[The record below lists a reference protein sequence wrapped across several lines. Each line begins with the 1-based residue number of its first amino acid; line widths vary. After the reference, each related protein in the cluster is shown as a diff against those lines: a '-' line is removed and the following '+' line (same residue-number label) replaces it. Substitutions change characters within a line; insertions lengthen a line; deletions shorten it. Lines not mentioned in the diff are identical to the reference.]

1 MIEQLNSLPL
11 RKKVGQ
17 LFFIGIAGAEI
28 DFATL
33 ELLDEVSPGGICL
46 FTRNIRETGQTRKLL
61 DDLRQ
66 TLPVAPFLS
75 LDQEGGLVDRL
86 RRILTPMPAAN
97 KIKSAMDAS
106 RLARLIAESVRILGF
121 NMDFAPVVDVVD
133 DDREQ
138 AGNGLYS
145 RTFGRS
151 SEDVVELAGEF
162 LTTLQE
168 NGVIGCVKHFPG
180 LGAAMVDSHEEL
192 PLVEIAEDELL
203 SSDLRPYQELFAN
216 GEVRLVMSAHAA
228 FPNSR
233 LQERDENGKLLPS
246 SLSQNFITQ
255 FLRNELGYDGLAI
268 TDDLEM
274 GAIMKNYGVG
284 TACVMAV
291 EAGQDLLAICAAPA
305 NIREGFNAVLA
316 AVESGKIS
324 EERLD
329 YTLLRIAA
337 LKSQLSEPLPFDTAR
352 LAAIS
357 AEITEFNTYL
367 NR

>member
-1 MIEQLNSLPL
+1 
-11 RKKVGQ
+11 
-17 LFFIGIAGAEI
+17 
-28 DFATL
+28 
-33 ELLDEVSPGGICL
+33 
-46 FTRNIRETGQTRKLL
+46 
-61 DDLRQ
+61 
-66 TLPVAPFLS
+66 
-75 LDQEGGLVDRL
+75 
-86 RRILTPMPAAN
+86 
-97 KIKSAMDAS
+97 MDAS

-138 AGNGLYS
+138 TGNGLYS

-203 SSDLRPYQELFAN
+203 SSDLLPYQELFAN
-216 GEVRLVMSAHAA
+216 GEVRLVMAAHAA

-255 FLRNELGYDGLAI
+255 FLRDELGYDGLAI

-274 GAIMKNYGVG
+274 GAIMKNYGIG
-284 TACVMAV
+284 TRVRDGGRGRARSFSRSVPNRRTFAKVSM
-291 EAGQDLLAICAAPA
+291 LFSPRLNPA
-305 NIREGFNAVLA
+305 R
-316 AVESGKIS
+316 
-324 EERLD
+324 
-329 YTLLRIAA
+329 
-337 LKSQLSEPLPFDTAR
+337 
-352 LAAIS
+352 S
-357 AEITEFNTYL
+357 AKNGSMT
-367 NR
+367 R

>member
-17 LFFIGIAGAEI
+17 LFFIGIAGVEI
-28 DFATL
+28 DAATR

-46 FTRNIRETGQTRKLL
+46 FTRNIREAEQARNLL
-61 DDLRQ
+61 DDLRRSVS
-66 TLPVAPFLS
+66 VAPFLS

-97 KIKSAMDAS
+97 KIKTAEDAK
-106 RLARLIAESVRILGF
+106 RLAKLIAESVRILGF

-133 DDREQ
+133 DEREQ
-138 AGNGLYS
+138 TGNGLYS
-145 RTFGRS
+145 RNFGRS
-151 SEDVVELAGEF
+151 SEDVVELAGAF
-162 LTTLQE
+162 LIALQK

-180 LGAAMVDSHEEL
+180 LGAATVDSHEEL
-192 PLVEIAEDELL
+192 PLVDITDDELL
-203 SSDLRPYQELFAN
+203 RTDLLPYQELFAS

-255 FLRNELGYDGLAI
+255 FLRNKLGYGGLAI

-291 EAGQDLLAICAAPA
+291 EAGQDLLAICAEPA
-305 NIREGFNAVLA
+305 NIREGFRTVVD

-329 YTLLRIAA
+329 DSLMRIAA

-357 AEITEFNTYL
+357 AEIIDFNAYL
-367 NR
+367 NC